1 MGQFDLGGIM
11 NEKIKNIWV
20 VNRVWCIAVGI
31 AIFITCIW
39 FYANRTSNIDTSGIR
54 NAENEL
60 RHVREYN
67 QQSIDYNQRVRNA
80 VESSQAIN
88 QRTEERIN
96 RSVELNQR
104 TENSID
110 RSTELTSK
118 ARADAER
125 AKAIISES
133 RSILERAEERNTQSQ
148 DGATQK

>member
-1 MGQFDLGGIM
+1 MYVKVKQFT
-11 NEKIKNIWV
+11 EKYPWSVPVIIILVCLSCVWV
-20 VNRVWCIAVGI
+20 YTNRS
-31 AIFITCIW
+31 
-39 FYANRTSNIDTSGIR
+39 SNIDTSGIR

-80 VESSQAIN
+80 VERSEAIN

-133 RSILERAEERNTQSQ
+133 RNILRAAEERNTQSQ
-148 DGATQK
+148 DGTTQK

>member
-1 MGQFDLGGIM
+1 MYVKIEQFT
-11 NEKIKNIWV
+11 EKYPWSVPVIIILV
-20 VNRVWCIAVGI
+20 CLSCV
-31 AIFITCIW
+31 W
-39 FYANRTSNIDTSGIR
+39 FYANRSSNIDTSGIR

-104 TENSID
+104 TESSID

-133 RSILERAEERNTQSQ
+133 RNILERAKERNTKSQ

>member
-1 MGQFDLGGIM
+1 M

-39 FYANRTSNIDTSGIR
+39 FYANRTSNIDTTGIR

-60 RHVREYN
+60 RHAREYN
-67 QQSIDYNQRVRNA
+67 QQAVDYNQRVRNA

-88 QRTEERIN
+88 ERTEERIN

-104 TENSID
+104 TENAIN
-110 RSTELTSK
+110 RSTELTTE
-118 ARADAER
+118 AREDAER
-125 AKAIISES
+125 AKAIIRES
-133 RSILERAEERNTQSQ
+133 RNILERAKERNTQSQ

>member
-1 MGQFDLGGIM
+1 MYVKVKQFT
-11 NEKIKNIWV
+11 EKYPWSVPVIIILVCLSCVWV
-20 VNRVWCIAVGI
+20 YTNRS
-31 AIFITCIW
+31 
-39 FYANRTSNIDTSGIR
+39 SNIDTSGIR

-67 QQSIDYNQRVRNA
+67 KQSIDYNQRVRNA

-118 ARADAER
+118 ARADLEQQKKEIHK
-125 AKAIISES
+125 AKMEQRKSKLLN
-133 RSILERAEERNTQSQ
+133 ILLGGTVVYLAAKN
-148 DGATQK
+148 

>member
-1 MGQFDLGGIM
+1 MYV
-11 NEKIKNIWV
+11 KIKQFTEKYHWSVPVIIILV
-20 VNRVWCIAVGI
+20 CLSCV
-31 AIFITCIW
+31 W
-39 FYANRTSNIDTSGIR
+39 FYANRSSNIDTSGIR